1 MSNTLFKTA
10 TANTTTNT
18 APSYLITF
26 DITDANTNDTAELTC
41 FITTSSNTK
50 GIKLNLP
57 NNRKAFFDINDTDK
71 IQTVLNTL
79 ITPTKNKMFSTIK
92 SIETMNK
99 ARIVDVLTGEYIEDI
114 NDNKKSTY
122 SKIDIE
128 YTFDGKAVN
137 NNVIK
142 MYFNHGKNKVISLPN
157 DVAIENTETNQSL
170 INGRICGIITNSI
183 LDNYNLSISS
193 IELYNPD
200 TAEDDFDIEDL

>member
-10 TANTTTNT
+10 TANVNNNT
-18 APSYLITF
+18 APSYLMTF
-26 DITDANTNDTAELTC
+26 SITDVNTNDTAELTC
-41 FITTSSNTK
+41 FITTSATTK

-71 IQTVLNTL
+71 IQTILNTL

-99 ARIVDVLTGEYIEDI
+99 ARMIDVLTGEYTEDI

-128 YTFDGKAVN
+128 YTFDGKATN

-170 INGRICGIITNSI
+170 INDRICGITTNSI